1 MRSIFP
7 VVSARL
13 WSRSAVSAILA
24 ASLLIVPAA
33 AQDTGL
39 APLRKLALELV
50 NRSRAKHDLPPLR
63 LEAKLTEAAQ
73 SHAADMLKRGYYSHI
88 SPEGKS
94 VGDRFQAAGG
104 SRWVLTA
111 ENIAKC
117 EGCAPPLDEH
127 YVRKM
132 HEGWMKSP
140 GHRANILRKG
150 LDSFGYGI
158 VLSESGGLYAVQTF
172 AGPGTPRGTGS
183 AADEQPL
190 SPSGQARAALD
201 RINEARKAAGREPL
215 KLSKPMSAAA
225 RKLTPARGEG
235 DFSVEEDV
243 DIYGALPRTEQS
255 NWRSLTVVSASCGG
269 CGVAPVAAD
278 VAFFAKQ
285 WLEQGSYK
293 QILLSKDVTHLGFAM
308 TANGEGK
315 KVAIG
320 LVGKH
325 R

>member
-1 MRSIFP
+1 MRS
-7 VVSARL
+7 VSFVFGARL
-13 WSRSAVSAILA
+13 WSRSAVSAILT
-24 ASLLIVPAA
+24 ASLLLVPAA
-33 AQDTGL
+33 AQATDL
-39 APLRKLALELV
+39 APLRLLALELV
-50 NRSRAKHDLPPLR
+50 NRSRTKHDLPPLR

-73 SHAADMLKRGYYSHI
+73 SHAADMLKRGYYSHT

-117 EGCAPPLDEH
+117 EGCAPPLDKD
-127 YVRKM
+127 YVRKL

-158 VLSESGGLYAVQTF
+158 VLSKSGGLYAVQTF
-172 AGPGTPRGTGS
+172 AGPGTPRGTGP
-183 AADEQPL
+183 AADETPL
-190 SPSGQARAALD
+190 SASGQAQAALN
-201 RINEARKAAGREPL
+201 RINEARKAAGRAPL
-215 KLSKPMSAAA
+215 KLSKPLSAAA
-225 RKLTPARGEG
+225 RKLAPAPGKG

-243 DIYGALPRTEQS
+243 DIYGALPRAERG
-255 NWRSLTVVSASCGG
+255 NWRTLTVVSASCGG

-278 VAFFAKQ
+278 VAFFAEQ

-293 QILLSKDVTHLGFAM
+293 QILLSKDITHLGFAM

-315 KVAIG
+315 KVAVA